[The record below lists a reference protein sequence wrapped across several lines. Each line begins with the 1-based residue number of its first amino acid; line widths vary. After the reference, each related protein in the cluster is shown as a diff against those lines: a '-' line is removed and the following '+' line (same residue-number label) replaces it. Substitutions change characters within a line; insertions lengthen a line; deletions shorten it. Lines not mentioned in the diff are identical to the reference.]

1 MSVATTIATPD
12 LPHGYA
18 WLAANAVERNIFFE
32 PQVMEPA
39 LCHLAPADVELCM
52 ATDPQD
58 AIPRAAMPV
67 RRAQGRYGPV
77 PTPVPLIVWHHP
89 YSMVATP
96 LVSPEDAAGALEAL
110 FAKAA
115 RRRDGPPVLL
125 MQKMLTDGPL
135 WPLLQQVIKTSGR
148 RLHVLETTQRAGLK
162 LDAEA
167 AKAATLRTLLGGKSA
182 QSIKASRRKLG
193 SHGALSHS
201 AATSPN
207 EVGSALEIFLALEA
221 GGWKGRS
228 GTALISI
235 DHDGF
240 ARQIA
245 ENLAREGR
253 ARIDLT
259 MLQEVDTDPRA
270 IAGTFSIK
278 AGTENAPIWM
288 PWKTAYDEAFVRAG
302 PGALTLADL
311 TELLLQDAQKA
322 KQPLMIDSLAAP
334 ESLLARRLWHDH
346 WTLVDVLIDL
356 KPGGSGAFG
365 PILMAEKARKS
376 AYAAGKVAR
385 AAIKRAAKRA
395 QAALA
400 SQS

>member
-1 MSVATTIATPD
+1 MSVATTTPSPD
-12 LPHGYA
+12 LPVGYN

-32 PQVMEPA
+32 PQILEPA
-39 LCHLAPADVELCM
+39 LRHLAPDGVDLCI

-58 AIPRAAMPV
+58 AIPRAAIPLC
-67 RRAQGRYGPV
+67 RAQGRYGPV
-77 PTPVPLIVWHHP
+77 PTPVPLAVWHHP

-96 LVSPEDAAGALEAL
+96 LVSPEDPAGALEAL
-110 FAKAA
+110 LAKAA
-115 RRRDGPPVLL
+115 RRQDGPPVLL
-125 MQKMLTDGPL
+125 IQKMLTDGPV
-135 WPLLQQVIKTSGR
+135 WQLLQQVIETSGR
-148 RLHVLETTQRAGLK
+148 RLHVLETTLRAGLK

-167 AKAATLRTLLGGKSA
+167 AKAATLRTLLGGKST

-193 SHGALSHS
+193 EHGALSYTT
-201 AATSPN
+201 ATSPA
-207 EVGSALEIFLALEA
+207 EVSNALETFLALEA

-235 DHDGF
+235 GHDGF
-240 ARQIA
+240 AREMA
-245 ENLAREGR
+245 ESLTNESR

-259 MLQEVDTDPRA
+259 TLHETGKNPRA

-278 AGTENAPIWM
+278 AGTEDAPIWM
-288 PWKTAYDEAFVRAG
+288 PWKTAYDEAFERAG

-311 TELLLQDAQKA
+311 TGRLLQDAQETKH
-322 KQPLMIDSLAAP
+322 PLMLDSLAAP
-334 ESLLARRLWHDH
+334 ESVIAHRLWRDH

-376 AYAAGKVAR
+376 AYVAGKTAR
-385 AAIKRAAKRA
+385 AAIKSAAKRA
-395 QAALA
+395 QAALT
-400 SQS
+400 SQR